1 MSNDERVLL
10 KISELINSLQAEISR
25 QPWGRVSKIVF
36 TNTLEKSVSGLD
48 ELKDVFSKKVEELEK
63 DPKKDK
69 PDLRPFV
76 QELEE
81 TLDILGK
88 NLSFEKDK
96 TGRAKTVNELE
107 ENETPELYADLE
119 QKVLGILLKA
129 RYSLE
134 RLSIFLRRQGVT
146 PLTENST
153 ANQVMQILG
162 RKEDELQDLRGKYED
177 IRKRSYMGYLEEETV
192 ADLEHELG
200 DLGRRM
206 ALTGDELSR
215 SIAFHKSQIEYIE
228 NSYNEL
234 KQKLESLEEIFTAY
248 TEKSEDLIKN
258 LKKERDYSKRIV
270 LDVEHETLQLRNT
283 YTSELLGMQQGK
295 IAAKKE
301 AEIKFLGEIKNLR
314 KQLAEQTDLER
325 HFRKLAEEKMKKE
338 HGLEE
343 NVKKLTLLLKTKEKH
358 EKVKKQLKGKERKAK
373 KK

>member
-301 AEIKFLGEIKNLR
+301 AEIKFLGEIKKLR
-314 KQLAEQTDLER
+314 KLFAEQTDLER

-343 NVKKLTLLLKTKEKH
+343 NVKKLTLLLRTKEKH